1 LFPVF
6 FFTFGDEK
14 NKQGGGKHRGLF
26 FHHLLKQMMK
36 KKTPNTGWDK
46 IPPPKNSPIISKS
59 IPLNIKIESF
69 FNGFSMYPKN
79 TKLGIIK
86 I

>member
-1 LFPVF
+1 
-6 FFTFGDEK
+6 
-14 NKQGGGKHRGLF
+14 
-26 FHHLLKQMMK
+26 MMK